1 MKNLNYFIN
10 EAKQTEYRV
19 CLIGCVNRKNDN
31 LPVNVSILV
40 DKDDV
45 EAFEKY
51 FAADMPAYV
60 PRILPTPPECVRLIK
75 DAGGIPILAHPTLYR
90 LTDEQIE
97 SFIKQVKEEIGLNV
111 VVSGDERYEST
122 LFDEIVHYYC
132 EE

>member
-1 MKNLNYFIN
+1 MRRYSYLYAFNTSIDNVIN
-10 EAKQTEYRV
+10 VKKE
-19 CLIGCVNRKNDN
+19 
-31 LPVNVSILV
+31 
-40 DKDDV
+40 
-45 EAFEKY
+45 F
-51 FAADMPAYV
+51 
-60 PRILPTPPECVRLIK
+60 
-75 DAGGIPILAHPTLYR
+75 